1 MLDKLKNI
9 NLFQEKKFAV
19 IGVVIADVTAYE
31 VLIID
36 RISEQLSIADSFFT
50 TEYNELK
57 EKVGI
62 STPILCNFSGKGIIN
77 KKVASKSNYL
87 KDILFNA
94 DVDDFYIYEV
104 NQGNQEFVSL
114 ARKNVLDTIF
124 NQFRED
130 KYLVLDYS
138 IGPFVSV
145 LFEKL
150 IDQNSF
156 LSGDYLLRFE
166 EGLLTEYQKRI
177 DSEETYIL
185 GKDKI
190 SSKQIVLFSTLL
202 NHLYPLEVIR
212 YDFEFLKLNKQE
224 LLLKKTFNNGVVL
237 LGIFFLGSLLISYL
251 LLNYYNDRYITYES
265 QLYNLNH
272 TYEQVK
278 KLEKE
283 KQNKALVLQESGIL
297 KNAFLSYYI
306 QEITESIPNE
316 IILSSLVVNPNN
328 KKIKNFEKIFFETNT
343 ILIEGDSKSSIPLND
358 WVKSLKKQDWLLK
371 IEILDYNIKRKESG
385 KFILKLIV
393 K

>member
-166 EGLLTEYQKRI
+166 EGLLAEYQKRI

>member
-19 IGVVIADVTAYE
+19 IGVIIADITTYE

-36 RISEQLSIADSFFT
+36 RISEQLSIADSFFA
-50 TEYNELK
+50 TEYKELK
-57 EKVGI
+57 ERVSV
-62 STPILCNFSGKGIIN
+62 STPVVCNFSGKGIIN
-77 KKVASKSNYL
+77 KKAASKSNYL
-87 KDILFNA
+87 KEILFNA
-94 DVDDFYIYEV
+94 DADDFYIYEV

-114 ARKNVLDTIF
+114 ARKDVLDTIF
-124 NQFRED
+124 NQFKED

-156 LSGDYLLRFE
+156 LSGDYLLHFE
-166 EGLLTEYQKRI
+166 EGLLIEYHKKTGF
-177 DSEETYIL
+177 EETYVL

-251 LLNYYNDRYITYES
+251 LLNYYNNRYIII
-265 QLYNLNH
+265 QF
-272 TYEQVK
+272 K
-278 KLEKE
+278 
-283 KQNKALVLQESGIL
+283 
-297 KNAFLSYYI
+297 SY
-306 QEITESIPNE
+306 
-316 IILSSLVVNPNN
+316 V
-328 KKIKNFEKIFFETNT
+328 
-343 ILIEGDSKSSIPLND
+343 
-358 WVKSLKKQDWLLK
+358 
-371 IEILDYNIKRKESG
+371 
-385 KFILKLIV
+385 
-393 K
+393 

>member
-9 NLFQEKKFAV
+9 NLFQEKKFAI
-19 IGVVIADVTAYE
+19 IGIIMADVTTYE
-31 VLIID
+31 VLIVD
-36 RISEQLSIADSFFT
+36 KISEQLSIADSFFT
-50 TEYNELK
+50 TEYNKLK
-57 EKVGI
+57 ERVGI
-62 STPILCNFSGKGIIN
+62 STPVLCNFSGKGIIN

-94 DVDDFYIYEV
+94 NADDFYIYEV

-114 ARKNVLDTIF
+114 ARKEVLNTIF

-138 IGPFVSV
+138 IGPFVSII
-145 LFEKL
+145 FEKI

-156 LSGDYLLRFE
+156 LSGSYLLHFE
-166 EGLLTEYQKRI
+166 EGSLIEYQKKI
-177 DSEETYIL
+177 DSEETYVL

-251 LLNYYNDRYITYES
+251 LLNYYNNRYITYES

-283 KQNKALVLQESGIL
+283 KQNKALVLQESGVL

-306 QEITESIPNE
+306 QEIIDSIPNE